1 MFFHFVSDIIS
12 LLKQVDKFGK
22 DIVVIDDSC
31 KLGEMPREP
40 LLQSHTKC
48 VDIFIQLLNE
58 GNGLN
63 NWFVLPVYVGGAL
76 VSGEA
81 VTKTELGSLDIIV
94 LNLLHDFHEVSS
106 DSSVQLS
113 NGVVEGG
120 GETGLG
126 ENSKR

>member
-1 MFFHFVSDIIS
+1 
-12 LLKQVDKFGK
+12 
-22 DIVVIDDSC
+22 
-31 KLGEMPREP
+31 
-40 LLQSHTKC
+40 
-48 VDIFIQLLNE
+48 LLNE

-126 ENSKR
+126 ENFLSHLWVGNT